1 MNEEGVASWQRLL
14 SCPAGFQSRAFGD
27 GTEPLPFPSSISP
40 PVNGYTVPAEVDMRN
55 LHPGKPGLQELLAS
69 KVPMESNA
77 YRCSAGAYISMETT
91 DDAVSG
97 RSGCTK
103 VPPRTECAFVGE
115 SLFQNGNYVSAVF
128 SEWRKDDPAYQ
139 PGTARYFRFTLYTNA
154 GETTAKGP
162 YAVKFLPPF
171 VLTEPAHNAEG
182 TAKTPTFRW
191 QSFGLADA
199 HCSITMYAFSGGT
212 MQNAGYANLSGDVS
226 ETAYGNSNW
235 AWNGPISN
243 PLPGSTR
250 CHWYGYLWQ
259 VITTDGLTSY
269 AHCYSYPH
277 ESTTQP

>member
-1 MNEEGVASWQRLL
+1 
-14 SCPAGFQSRAFGD
+14 
-27 GTEPLPFPSSISP
+27 
-40 PVNGYTVPAEVDMRN
+40 MRN

-91 DDAVSG
+91 DDAGFRAVRVHESA
-97 RSGCTK
+97 TK
-103 VPPRTECAFVGE
+103 NGVYAFVGE

-128 SEWRKDDPAYQ
+128 SERRKDDPAYQ

-191 QSFGLADA
+191 QSLELVDA
-199 HCSITMYAFSGGT
+199 YCSITMYAFSGGT

-250 CHWYGYLWQ
+250 CRWYGYLWQ
-259 VITTDGLTSY
+259 VITIDGLTSY
-269 AHCYSYPH
+269 AHCYSYPR
-277 ESTTQP
+277 EFTTQP